1 MIWFLLGV
9 VLTFCLF
16 RYFDGCWL
24 WEREDQIYG
33 DDYGAQVPDA
43 DVTVFA
49 SGGGYAH
56 DAPGTSAEIE
66 IFAGGGGG
74 GGGLNPGVDLV
85 CTFDGST
92 QGRGGRSDQ
101 VAAGGGSADGR

>member
-1 MIWFLLGV
+1 MIWFILGV

-33 DDYGAQVPDA
+33 DDYGAQVPDS

-56 DAPGTSAEIE
+56 HAPGSSVEIVVE
-66 IFAGGGGG
+66 GSGVAGGGGG
-74 GGGLNPGVDLV
+74 GASKDSAFAQTGE
-85 CTFDGST
+85 
-92 QGRGGRSDQ
+92 RGAEHTIQ
-101 VAAGGGSADGR
+101 AGGNGGHGR